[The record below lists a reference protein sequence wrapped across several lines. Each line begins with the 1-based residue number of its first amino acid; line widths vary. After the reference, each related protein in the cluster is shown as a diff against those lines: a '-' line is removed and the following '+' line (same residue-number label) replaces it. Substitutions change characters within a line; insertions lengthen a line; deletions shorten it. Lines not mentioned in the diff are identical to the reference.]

1 MLTSTLLRAAFGA
14 AFVFLA
20 PQPALAEIYRAEG
33 MASLEVGRV
42 AARQA
47 AIEDALRQ
55 IAITHQGGLQG
66 SSQAADGAV
75 VAESLMVGPVSLPG
89 KTRVLSETQRAGM
102 LIVSVEH
109 DTDPPLT
116 QPAPAVGADTAAAG
130 CQRSA
135 LPPGRFLARRVVS
148 SYFTVQQPAQ
158 ASDLG
163 SIASWFPSQLAG
175 KLNQQRDVQA
185 LDASQMSLFAPGQ
198 VQEPWQAV
206 ETVRDIGRRESVQF
220 VLAGRIVDTAV
231 TRKEPRPIAFD
242 QRNDAE
248 QGVYYTGPLSGLLGL
263 SIQQVPVQRRLV
275 VEYWLYDALSGGV
288 LLREQ
293 LAREASGNVSMAS
306 MHLFDTG
313 TLARSDY
320 GRLIE
325 QMQGDIAAKVRA
337 TMQCLPFSS
346 RVARVEGDK
355 VYLEAGALD
364 GLALRDRL
372 LLYKPRPAS
381 EVRRMDG
388 QVLGVPEQVI
398 GDLEIVQVQPRLA
411 VGRMRNSSLKVEA
424 GDWVRFPVRPN

>member
-20 PQPALAEIYRAEG
+20 PLPALAEIYRAEG

-75 VAESLMVGPVSLPG
+75 VAESLMLGPVSLPG

-109 DTDPPLT
+109 DTDPPL
-116 QPAPAVGADTAAAG
+116 PAAQQAGATGGGAS

-135 LPPGRFLARRVVS
+135 LPPGRFLARRIVS
-148 SYFTVQQPAQ
+148 TYFSVQQPAQ

-163 SIASWFPSQLAG
+163 GIASWFPSQLAS

-185 LDASQMSLFAPGQ
+185 LDASQMSLFPQGQ

-242 QRNDAE
+242 QRNDTD

-263 SIQQVPVQRRLV
+263 SIQPVPVQRRLI

-293 LAREASGNVSMAS
+293 LTREARGNVSMAS

-313 TLARSDY
+313 TLASSDY

-325 QMQGDIAAKVRA
+325 QTMGEIAAKVRD

>member
-20 PQPALAEIYRAEG
+20 PLPALAEIYRAEG

-75 VAESLMVGPVSLPG
+75 VAESLMLGPVSLPG

-109 DTDPPLT
+109 DTDPPL
-116 QPAPAVGADTAAAG
+116 PAAQQAGATGGGAS

-135 LPPGRFLARRVVS
+135 LPPGRFLARRIVS
-148 SYFTVQQPAQ
+148 TYFSVQQPAQ

-163 SIASWFPSQLAG
+163 GIASWFPSQLAS

-185 LDASQMSLFAPGQ
+185 LDASQMSLFPQGQ

-242 QRNDAE
+242 QRNDTD

-263 SIQQVPVQRRLV
+263 SIQPVPVQRRLI

-293 LAREASGNVSMAS
+293 LTREARGNVSVAS

-313 TLARSDY
+313 TLAGSDY

-325 QMQGDIAAKVRA
+325 QTMGEIAAKVRD

>member
-20 PQPALAEIYRAEG
+20 PLPALAEIYRAEG

-75 VAESLMVGPVSLPG
+75 VAESLMLGPVSLPG

-109 DTDPPLT
+109 DTDPPL
-116 QPAPAVGADTAAAG
+116 PAAQQAGATGGGAS

-135 LPPGRFLARRVVS
+135 LPPGRFLARRIVS
-148 SYFTVQQPAQ
+148 TYFSVQQPTQ

-163 SIASWFPSQLAG
+163 GIASWFPSQLAS

-185 LDASQMSLFAPGQ
+185 LDASQMSLFPQGQ

-242 QRNDAE
+242 QRNDTD

-263 SIQQVPVQRRLV
+263 SIQPVPVQRRLI

-293 LAREASGNVSMAS
+293 LTREARGNVSMAS

-313 TLARSDY
+313 TLASSDY

-325 QMQGDIAAKVRA
+325 QTMGEIAAKVRD

-398 GDLEIVQVQPRLA
+398 GDLEIMQVQPRLA

>member
-20 PQPALAEIYRAEG
+20 PLPALAEIYRAEG

-75 VAESLMVGPVSLPG
+75 VAESLMLGPVSLPG

-109 DTDPPLT
+109 DTDPPL
-116 QPAPAVGADTAAAG
+116 PAAQQAGATGGGAS

-135 LPPGRFLARRVVS
+135 LPPGRFLARRIVS
-148 SYFTVQQPAQ
+148 TYFSVQQPAQ

-163 SIASWFPSQLAG
+163 GIASWFPSQLAS

-185 LDASQMSLFAPGQ
+185 LDASQMSLFPQGQ

-242 QRNDAE
+242 QRNDTD

-263 SIQQVPVQRRLV
+263 SIQPVPVQRRLV

-293 LAREASGNVSMAS
+293 LTREARGNVSMAS

-313 TLARSDY
+313 TLASSDY

-325 QMQGDIAAKVRA
+325 QTMGEIAAKVRD

>member
-1 MLTSTLLRAAFGA
+1 MLTSTLLRAALGA

-20 PQPALAEIYRAEG
+20 PLPALAEIYRAEG

-66 SSQAADGAV
+66 SSQAADGTV
-75 VAESLMVGPVSLPG
+75 VAESLMLGPVSLPG

-109 DTDPPLT
+109 DTDPPL
-116 QPAPAVGADTAAAG
+116 PAAQQAGATAGGAS

-135 LPPGRFLARRVVS
+135 LPPGRFLARRIVS
-148 SYFTVQQPAQ
+148 TYFSVQQPTQ

-163 SIASWFPSQLAG
+163 GIASWFPSQLAR

-185 LDASQMSLFAPGQ
+185 LDASQMSLFPQGQ

-242 QRNDAE
+242 QRNDTD

-263 SIQQVPVQRRLV
+263 SIQPVPVQRRLI

-293 LAREASGNVSMAS
+293 LTREARGNVSMAS

-313 TLARSDY
+313 TLASSDY

-325 QMQGDIAAKVRA
+325 QTVGEIAAKVRD

>member
-20 PQPALAEIYRAEG
+20 PLPALAEIYRAEG

-66 SSQAADGAV
+66 SSQVADGAV
-75 VAESLMVGPVSLPG
+75 VAESLMLGPVSLPG

-109 DTDPPLT
+109 DTDPPL
-116 QPAPAVGADTAAAG
+116 PAAQQAEATGGGAS

-135 LPPGRFLARRVVS
+135 LPPGRFLARRIVS
-148 SYFTVQQPAQ
+148 TYFSVQQPAQ

-163 SIASWFPSQLAG
+163 GIASWFPSQLAS

-185 LDASQMSLFAPGQ
+185 LDASQMSLFPQGQ

-242 QRNDAE
+242 QRNDTD

-263 SIQQVPVQRRLV
+263 SIQPVPVQRRLV

-293 LAREASGNVSMAS
+293 LTREARGNVSMAS

-313 TLARSDY
+313 TLASSDY

-325 QMQGDIAAKVRA
+325 QTMGEIAAKVRD